1 MLGRISLGIEL
12 MFVRNLGKLFP
23 LRLVARIGGSDRFG
37 SAGAV
42 VPSRM
47 PDAGLLLAEGV
58 SQSFTAKKE
67 NGMPLG
73 LPISHEIVGTPER
86 EPSAAPR
93 CSGDMF
99 WIALPTPLKE
109 DGGDGG

>member
-47 PDAGLLLAEGV
+47 PDAGLLLAEGL
-58 SQSFTAKKE
+58 SQSFTATKE

-73 LPISHEIVGTPER
+73 LSISHESSER
-86 EPSAAPR
+86 MRESQARHRAAPAT
-93 CSGDMF
+93 CFG
-99 WIALPTPLKE
+99 
-109 DGGDGG
+109 

>member
-47 PDAGLLLAEGV
+47 PDAGLLLAEGL
-58 SQSFTAKKE
+58 SQSFTATKE
-67 NGMPLG
+67 NGMLLG
-73 LPISHEIVGTPER
+73 LSISQRFAQQMVLIQQARQYGTHFR
-86 EPSAAPR
+86 RRMMVVAHR
-93 CSGDMF
+93 
-99 WIALPTPLKE
+99 LL
-109 DGGDGG
+109 